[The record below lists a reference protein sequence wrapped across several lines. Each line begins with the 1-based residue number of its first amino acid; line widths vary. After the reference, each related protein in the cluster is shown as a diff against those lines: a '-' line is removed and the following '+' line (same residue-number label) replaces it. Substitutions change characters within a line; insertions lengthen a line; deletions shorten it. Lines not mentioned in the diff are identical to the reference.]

1 MPNGK
6 EESMYVYQLI
16 YEKKKKGF
24 ASHIGYFS
32 SYRKARQVMKRYS
45 SELPGYKDHSHGFRI
60 KKIELNRDNYY
71 FYD

>member
-1 MPNGK
+1 
-6 EESMYVYQLI
+6 MYVYQLI